1 MSSIVAAI
9 AEADAVDR
17 AFLDAL
23 GEAEVLRLH
32 PMQTRTF
39 TFEQARRVV
48 GVYLGS
54 GWHLEDPDWLA
65 MFRPKWVCGRG
76 WTPARVAVVARLTDA
91 PLYGLDVDTPWDLL
105 EDDAIRA
112 RLVDW
117 LADRLPEARRKR
129 VTGSLSPVARRSPG
143 LGDLEPSRTL
153 SDSPLRSP
161 ARLPDYPRDDLRVSA
176 PAMRPLSP
184 RPMPCAPPPPM
195 PCAPP
200 PPMPCAP
207 PPPMPYAPPRRP
219 LPPPAEP
226 EPVRLDASAPAVARP
241 GDVFLARFA
250 ACAPADFDAIRPYL
264 DRPDGRA
271 PHELLPT
278 PTRWRRGARISVTCH
293 GPGLHCAEATRVQR
307 WDGEPLF
314 LDFEVAVEPRTGGP
328 QPRSAR
334 LGFDVAVEGVV
345 LNKLRLKVALRGEPD
360 GRRVGA
366 TARAPT
372 TAFASHAR
380 LDQPRVADCCT
391 ALERHAGLDIFVD
404 CLDLRPGERWWR
416 RLVSEID
423 DRELFLLFWSDHA
436 AASPNVERE
445 WRHAFTRKAREA
457 IEIHPLAPWP
467 KLSVPPEFA
476 EVHVAS
482 RYQVLRAA
490 GLDQA

>member
-23 GEAEVLRLH
+23 GEAEVLRVH
-32 PMQTRTF
+32 PMQTRMF
-39 TFEQARRVV
+39 GPGEIRRVV

-65 MFRPKWVCGRG
+65 MFRPKWICGRV
-76 WTPARVAVVARLTDA
+76 WTPARVALVARLTEA
-91 PLYGLDVDTPWDLL
+91 PLYGLDVDAPWDLL
-105 EDDAIRA
+105 EDDATRVRVI
-112 RLVDW
+112 DW

-153 SDSPLRSP
+153 SDGAFPSPLPSVG
-161 ARLPDYPRDDLRVSA
+161 RLPDTSFASFGPAFADSA
-176 PAMRPLSP
+176 
-184 RPMPCAPPPPM
+184 
-195 PCAPP
+195 
-200 PPMPCAP
+200 
-207 PPPMPYAPPRRP
+207 
-219 LPPPAEP
+219 PPAEP
-226 EPVRLDASAPAVARP
+226 EPVRLDASAPAIARP
-241 GDVFLARFA
+241 GEVFLARFA

-278 PTRWRRGARISVTCH
+278 PTRWRRGARVSVTCH
-293 GPGLHCAEATRVQR
+293 GPGLRCVESTRVQR

-345 LNKLRLKVALRGEPD
+345 LNKLRLKVKLRGEPD
-360 GRRVGA
+360 GARVGA

-416 RLVSEID
+416 RLVGEID
-423 DRELFLLFWSDHA
+423 ERELFLLFWSDHA

-490 GLDQA
+490 GLEQM

>member
-17 AFLDAL
+17 AFLGAL

-105 EDDAIRA
+105 EDDATRV
-112 RLVDW
+112 RLIDW
-117 LADRLPEARRKR
+117 LADRLPEARRQR
-129 VTGSLSPVARRSPG
+129 VTGSLRPVARRSPG
-143 LGDLEPSRTL
+143 VRDLEPSRTL
-153 SDSPLRSP
+153 GDGPSPSASPVPGFSVGCPEPGTRSI
-161 ARLPDYPRDDLRVSA
+161 AIELASSPD
-176 PAMRPLSP
+176 
-184 RPMPCAPPPPM
+184 
-195 PCAPP
+195 
-200 PPMPCAP
+200 
-207 PPPMPYAPPRRP
+207 
-219 LPPPAEP
+219 P

-264 DRPDGRA
+264 ERPEGRA

-345 LNKLRLKVALRGEPD
+345 LSKLRLKVKLRGEPD

-416 RLVSEID
+416 RLVGEID

-467 KLSVPPEFA
+467 KLSIPPEFA